1 MSLNLSNLIS
11 DKNIKLNLFGDRN
24 QKMKIAEVKDELIE
38 KYGGNTLFHGRSLK
52 ESSIKERI
60 DKTLGGHNAW

>member
-11 DKNIKLNLFGDRN
+11 DKNIKLNLFGD
-24 QKMKIAEVKDELIE
+24 KDKKLKIAEVKDKLVN
-38 KYGGNTLFHGRSLK
+38 KYGGNALFHGRSLK

-60 DKTLGGHNAW
+60 DKTIGGHNAW